1 MKTIKLQFLNI
12 IILIFIFTLICLLY
26 PLLFIMGIVMPYK
39 FKKNLFKFINNLHFI
54 SWLYEISE
62 IVKEH

>member
-1 MKTIKLQFLNI
+1 MKTIKLQFLNSI
-12 IILIFIFTLICLLY
+12 MLIFLFALICLLC
-26 PLLFIMGIVMPYK
+26 PLFFIMGIVMPYK
-39 FKKNLFKFINNLHFI
+39 FKKILFKIIDNLHFI